1 MRTSMDTANSRWI
14 PWALIGGLAL
24 VIAAN
29 GTMIW
34 FAARSF
40 PGAIENGFEI
50 GTGYNRILDAVQR
63 QSALGWTVQ
72 TAVEKESI
80 LLSLTDR
87 AGKPLDGLAVEALAA
102 RPVGPADPP
111 PLASPPAGTGRDRA
125 AAGLAEGQWMVM
137 LEAKDGAARYLTSRR
152 ILIP

>member
-1 MRTSMDTANSRWI
+1 MGTASADRWI

-50 GTGYNRILDAVQR
+50 GAGYNRVLDAAQR
-63 QSALGWTVQ
+63 QSALGWAVQ
-72 TAVEKESI
+72 TAVEKDSI

-87 AGKPLDGLAVEALAA
+87 AGKPLDGLAVEGLAA
-102 RPVGPADPP
+102 RPVGPADTH
-111 PLASPPAGTGRDRA
+111 PLAFTAAGNGRYRA

-137 LEAKDGAARYLTSRR
+137 VEAKDGTARYLTSRR